1 MKTKFKDLMLYTFA
15 GIGICAILMATTNT
29 PQQTTSTVPES
40 HVWTMQTAVRSGN
53 IERVYA
59 LNKVTGEMRKY
70 SSKDMR
76 RGNTEDQ
83 YYQVMTPNQKGE
95 K

>member
-40 HVWTMQTAVRSGN
+40 HVWELIFAYEESGGG
-53 IERVYA
+53 RVYSI
-59 LNKVTGEMRKY
+59 NKQTGEVRKY
-70 SSKDMR
+70 SK
-76 RGNTEDQ
+76 N
-83 YYQVMTPNQKGE
+83 YPNVKAKRSTSYVTMQPAN
-95 K
+95 